1 MSAGDNNPRR
11 TSSTETA
18 RIRAVQ
24 NQMSVTPQELL
35 RGTLQRVDETIELA
49 REYQAGLRAKGMT
62 LPSGTME
69 SLQRISERLNALL
82 RALASTSIQ
91 LRQLRALAETTS
103 VFNSDLD
110 VDGVLEQ
117 VMDTVVQLTGAER
130 GFVLLSDPESGEL
143 EFRTAR
149 GIDREQLNR
158 DDFTVSRT
166 IINEVQ
172 QTGLPVRTESA
183 RDDPRYGKHESVV
196 GYQLRSILAVPLKV
210 QDELIGVVYCDN
222 RVLSG
227 LFRDHELQ
235 LLAAFA
241 DQAAV
246 AIQNAR
252 LFSAARAQL
261 AAITAMRDLMDS
273 VFASIASGLIA
284 LDENGVITIFNA
296 AAETITGFRAAQAL
310 GEPVEN
316 VLPGFERQFAAP
328 LRSARAGQSA
338 ELETEIALPELGM
351 RIWRVHISPLRD
363 TALADKTD
371 LRGAGVAILLE
382 DLTEEREREAQLAHV
397 RPYLPPALVENI
409 RSEDLAALGGVE
421 REITCLFADVRGFT
435 SFSERLEPEDLLQII
450 NQYLSVASDSINLFE
465 GVVDKYI
472 GDAVTGLF
480 NTQLNPQA
488 DHALRAVRAALSLR
502 YDIAA
507 LHEVLPEAQRL
518 LFGIG
523 IHTGLA
529 VLGNVGSKERREFA
543 AIGDAVDF
551 ARLLQE
557 NAHRG
562 EILLSAETYALVQDY
577 LECEPIE
584 PRKTKGRA
592 DFTVAY
598 KVVRLRRRE
607 R

>member
-1 MSAGDNNPRR
+1 MSAGENNPRR

-18 RIRAVQ
+18 RIRAAQ
-24 NQMSVTPQELL
+24 SQMTVTPQELL
-35 RGTLQRVDETIELA
+35 RGSVQRVDEITEIA
-49 REYQAGLRAKGMT
+49 RDYQTALRAKGMT
-62 LPSGTME
+62 LPPNTLD
-69 SLQRISERLNALL
+69 SLKKISQRLDGLL
-82 RALASTSIQ
+82 KALASTSIQ
-91 LRQLRALAETTS
+91 LRQLRALAQTTS

-130 GFVLLSDPESGEL
+130 GFVLLNDPDTGEL

-210 QDELIGVVYCDN
+210 QNELIGVVYCDN
-222 RVLSG
+222 RVLTG

-252 LFSAARAQL
+252 LFTAARAQL

-284 LDENGVITIFNA
+284 LDDQGVVTVFNA
-296 AAETITGFRAAQAL
+296 AAETITGLTASQAL
-310 GEPVEN
+310 GQRVEGL
-316 VLPGFERQFAAP
+316 LPGFETRFAAP
-328 LRSARAGQSA
+328 LQSARAGHSA
-338 ELETEIALPELGM
+338 ELETEIALPETGV

-382 DLTEEREREAQLAHV
+382 DLTEEREREAQLAQV
-397 RPYLPPALVENI
+397 RPYLPPALVDNI

-480 NTQLNPQA
+480 NTQLNPQT

-502 YDIAA
+502 YDISA
-507 LHEVLPEAQRL
+507 LHEVMPEEQRL

-523 IHTGLA
+523 IHTGLS

-551 ARLLQE
+551 ARMLQE

-562 EILLSAETYALVQDY
+562 EILLSPETYALVQEFV
-577 LECEPIE
+577 ECEPVE

-598 KVVRLRRRE
+598 KLIRLKRRDR
-607 R
+607 